1 VISGNADA
9 GLWMHTGGNATMRD
23 CEISGNDAGVLAHDQ
38 GQGTFTG
45 NTLTGNANGAWEI

>member
-9 GLWMHTGGNATMRD
+9 GFWMHTGGNATMRD